1 MTIAPSPKRSPSSN
15 ARILPPKNS
24 SPNCI
29 HPPAKARIVG
39 ITGSPGAGKS
49 TLVAA
54 LAKFYRKEQ
63 KRVGI
68 VAVDPTSP
76 FSGGAILGDRIR
88 MAELYTDRGVFIRSM
103 ATRGFMGGIARA
115 TNDVVDLLDAAGFDI
130 VLVETV
136 GVGQDEV
143 EVIRTV
149 QTNVVVLVP
158 GMGDD
163 IQAIKAGIMEIGDVF
178 VVNKADRPG
187 ADKTV
192 TEVTMMMSLVEEHG
206 DWIPPIV
213 KTVAPRGEGIA
224 ELDAALQ
231 QHLAYIRTSGELQ
244 RRNRERVRIRV
255 NTLLKEKFMGRL
267 IGETLTAADYEKILE
282 DVLSK
287 RSNPHDAA
295 EGSPSPCKL
304 SAMIKKKSNSGL
316 QAFLWIFAIVVA
328 VGGFAAFKFGFPML
342 VDKQADRELLKTPA
356 YRQIAKWEPDA
367 YGEMK
372 RQMIASMQR
381 GDPPAVKQGH
391 VRKIVEGLAKKY
403 MKTSDDMALI
413 DYIKVTADEIRQV
426 ADKDSSVAFDM
437 LFNSNA
443 NIDITRYID
452 KATQQHDMDA
462 LAEVIRSGVAKE
474 AGIQDDQRAMQLLR
488 A

>member
-1 MTIAPSPKRSPSSN
+1 MDSIQSIVAGIMAHDSRSLAKAISLVEREDAN
-15 ARILPPKNS
+15 AGRLLAELYES
-24 SPNCI
+24 TG
-29 HPPAKARIVG
+29 KARIIG

-54 LAKFYRKEQ
+54 MAKHDRRAG

-103 ATRGFMGGIARA
+103 ATRGFMGGLAKA

-187 ADKTV
+187 ADKTA
-192 TEVTMMMSLVEEHG
+192 TEVTMMMGLVEEHG
-206 DWIPPIV
+206 DWMPPIV
-213 KTVAPRGEGIA
+213 KTVASRGEGIA
-224 ELDAALQ
+224 ELDDA
-231 QHLAYIRTSGELQ
+231 IRKHFEYLSTSGELD
-244 RRNRERVRIRV
+244 RRNRERVRIRI

-267 IGETLTAADYEKILE
+267 IGETLSEADYEKVLE
-282 DVLSK
+282 EVLRK
-287 RSNPHDAA
+287 RSNPHEAA
-295 EGSPSPCKL
+295 E
-304 SAMIKKKSNSGL
+304 
-316 QAFLWIFAIVVA
+316 
-328 VGGFAAFKFGFPML
+328 
-342 VDKQADRELLKTPA
+342 D
-356 YRQIAKWEPDA
+356 
-367 YGEMK
+367 
-372 RQMIASMQR
+372 
-381 GDPPAVKQGH
+381 
-391 VRKIVEGLAKKY
+391 
-403 MKTSDDMALI
+403 
-413 DYIKVTADEIRQV
+413 
-426 ADKDSSVAFDM
+426 
-437 LFNSNA
+437 
-443 NIDITRYID
+443 
-452 KATQQHDMDA
+452 
-462 LAEVIRSGVAKE
+462 VIRRVNF
-474 AGIQDDQRAMQLLR
+474 
-488 A
+488 